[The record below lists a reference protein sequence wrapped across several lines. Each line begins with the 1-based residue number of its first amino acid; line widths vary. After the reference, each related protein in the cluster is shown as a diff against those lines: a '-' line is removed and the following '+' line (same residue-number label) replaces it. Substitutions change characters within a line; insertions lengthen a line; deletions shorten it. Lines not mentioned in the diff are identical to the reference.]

1 MTVDNQPLMDC
12 LISLWY
18 VYMILLLC
26 NSLRIIIIMIKNL
39 FSQKIHVVFVFNKLN
54 DLLA

>member
-1 MTVDNQPLMDC
+1 MVDNQPLMDC

-54 DLLA
+54 DVLA